1 MKLKFLFRPW
11 LLILVLGILL
21 FFFTQQ
27 AFILTENPNYLPTL
41 IVLGS
46 FVVPVALVTYFYDHV
61 KHREISMSLL
71 STCFIVG
78 GVLGSIAAGV
88 LEFNALL
95 DLSIAGLFG
104 VGLIEEAAKLIFPV
118 VVYIGWRYRHEADG
132 LLFGIAAGMGFAALE
147 TMGYALVTLVESFG
161 DITLLR
167 EVLVTRGLMSPAG
180 HAAWTGFFCAV
191 LWREREKKGR
201 VVINRAVL
209 GAFLVTV
216 LLHALWNVTTGIMGT
231 SFIESVISIGGGT
244 VIVLIS
250 LTLLMNRYEEAKQA
264 LNSGDVRD

>member
-1 MKLKFLFRPW
+1 MKPKLLFQPW
-11 LLILVLGILL
+11 LLILISGILL

-27 AFILTENPNYLPTL
+27 AFIITANPNYLPTL

-46 FVVPVALVTYFYDHV
+46 FIVPVTLVTYFYDHV
-61 KHREISMSLL
+61 KHREISMPLL

-95 DLSIAGLFG
+95 DLSLAGLFG
-104 VGLIEEAAKLIFPV
+104 VAIIEEAAKLIFPV
-118 VVYIGWRYRHEADG
+118 AVYIGWRYRHEADG

-147 TMGYALVTLVESFG
+147 TMGYALVTLVESLG
-161 DITLLR
+161 DIGLVQ
-167 EVLVTRGLMSPAG
+167 EVLLTRGLISPAG

-191 LWREREKKGR
+191 LWREREKKGH

-216 LLHALWNVTTGIMGT
+216 ILHALWNITTGIVGT
-231 SFIESVISIGGGT
+231 TLIESVASIGGGM
-244 VIVLIS
+244 VIVMIS
-250 LTLLMNRYEEAKQA
+250 LTLLMRRYEEAKKA
-264 LNSGDVRD
+264 LNNNGTK